1 MVSADVARGGTQCC
15 ATYYSEVLFCFLSH
29 DLFGLAFLCLL
40 GWFWRQR
47 LSIPEKGLAFSCIHG
62 IDQYHKDLLESKES
76 KREQTP
82 TLT

>member
-15 ATYYSEVLFCFLSH
+15 ATNYSEVVFCFMSH

-62 IDQYHKDLLESKES
+62 INQYHKDLRNPRKARESKHP
-76 KREQTP
+76 R
-82 TLT
+82 